1 MEGMNSKVQGLEGD
15 GSTLHYGVLFTFGE
29 QGVKGTSGLLIA
41 GGIRSEQ
48 KGAPNP
54 TLAPC
59 RPIGL

>member
-1 MEGMNSKVQGLEGD
+1 MGSRGREGIAV
-15 GSTLHYGVLFTFGE
+15 
-29 QGVKGTSGLLIA
+29 LLIA

-54 TLAPC
+54 TLAAC